1 MSYNQ
6 DIMYLDV
13 NGNYG
18 NANGMILIDVEAMT
32 PEVKSLWN
40 KALDGPETLRLFFH
54 SMGESGQI
62 TSKGYLVEGTGIV
75 MSQAMIDQ
83 AEPSLR
89 KAGYQDA

>member
-40 KALDGPETLRLFFH
+40 KALDGPEPLRSFFH

-62 TSKGYLVEGTGIV
+62 TAKGYLVEGTGIV
-75 MSQAMIDQ
+75 MSQAMLDQ

-89 KAGYQDA
+89 KAGYQGA